1 MIIQDD
7 TKSVDKR
14 GKLRKRIADAEKD
27 EFCQQVRLLLTPSSL
42 TEFVRFSSFGDSR
55 RCPSCGRWVS
65 RWRNG
70 DEGAER
76 RTERVNQ
83 GELRPQDISRLVKG
97 KPTPSNVLIKATQ
110 IAATLLH
117 AYLLTR
123 LPGNSIFAW
132 SKCAR
137 SKAASFSNSI
147 LLMIKIDICR
157 VVIVF
162 ALTQNCAFRGVS
174 RSRLNTWT
182 KWLVIRNGFVEKRR
196 RRWRICDVMEREK
209 GFLGK
214 RIVRKETFS

>member
-70 DEGAER
+70 DEEAER

-147 LLMIKIDICR
+147 LSIIKIDIRR
-157 VVIVF
+157 VVTVF
-162 ALTQNCAFRGVS
+162 ALTFRLVCLAIG
-174 RSRLNTWT
+174 RSRLKSLGQND
-182 KWLVIRNGFVEKRR
+182 KWFGTNSLKKRSGVKFV
-196 RRWRICDVMEREK
+196 M
-209 GFLGK
+209 
-214 RIVRKETFS
+214 

>member
-1 MIIQDD
+1 MTQSQSINVASCIRER
-7 TKSVDKR
+7 V
-14 GKLRKRIADAEKD
+14 ADAKKD

-55 RCPSCGRWVS
+55 RCPSCGRWAT

-132 SKCAR
+132 SKSAR

-147 LLMIKIDICR
+147 LLIVKIDIHR
-157 VVIVF
+157 VVTVF
-162 ALTQNCAFRGVS
+162 ALMCLA

-182 KWLVIRNGFVEKRR
+182 KWQVIWNEFVEKRSGPSVNVFKNAS
-196 RRWRICDVMEREK
+196 DEFMM
-209 GFLGK
+209 
-214 RIVRKETFS
+214 